1 MCKRN
6 FSKWVHLASWMKTGK
21 VHVHSFAKKTFDRGM
36 RSFCSDLIFDGMLTI
51 EKTDWW
57 EKGSYYL
64 YRTEKFSSHFLERY
78 KDVSKKIRP
87 DFSDEKRDQMLKS
100 FNHLKEII

>member
-6 FSKWVHLASWMKTGK
+6 FSKWVHLASWMKTGRNHFDSYCK
-21 VHVHSFAKKTFDRGM
+21 SFDRGM
-36 RSFCSDLIFDGMLTI
+36 RSFCSELIWDGMLTI

-64 YRTEKFSSHFLERY
+64 YRTQKFNDHFLERF
-78 KDVSKKIRP
+78 KDVSKKFRP
-87 DFSDEKRDQMLKS
+87 DFSDERREQMLNS
-100 FNHLKEII
+100 FSHLKTTP